1 MLFVFFCL
9 FLHEFMANKE
19 FFMNKKVF
27 LLMALASLSLS
38 TMAQDDDMEIAPAE
52 KHRVATNGFWQNW
65 FLSGNVT
72 WSAFYGVGER
82 SLVAPFHKFPGGS
95 YYTGLGASLALGK
108 WLTPVFGLRTKVN
121 AWQIGKKEQGFGGDK
136 YWTATE
142 QLLVNVNSLFGGY
155 DEQRFWNVIP
165 YAGAGVHRDMTQ
177 DHSSTVITFGLLNM
191 LRLSPRFS
199 VNIELAWNSAEGSN
213 TGTAMKRRNQH
224 FAIEVG
230 FTWNIGKNNWKHAT
244 DQEAVSALTEGELD
258 ALNAQLADALAEN
271 ERLQQELDAKPKP
284 TASVATVAPAV
295 RTVENV
301 VSAPVSIFFAVGKA
315 DVIAS
320 RDMLS
325 VKSLAQLAIDK
336 NASVLV
342 TGYADKSGSPET
354 NMKLSER
361 RAQAVAEELVRL
373 GVNRQRIEVVAA
385 GGVDILTPAEYNR
398 RATVE
403 LR

>member
-1 MLFVFFCL
+1 MKKL
-9 FLHEFMANKE
+9 FLMLA
-19 FFMNKKVF
+19 V
-27 LLMALASLSLS
+27 ASLSL
-38 TMAQDDDMEIAPAE
+38 TAMAQDDDDIEIAPAE

-65 FLSGNVT
+65 FLGANVT

-95 YYTGLGASLALGK
+95 YYTGLGASLSLGK

-121 AWQIGKKEQGFGGDK
+121 AWQIGKEENGFGGDK

-142 QLLVNVNSLFGGY
+142 QLMVNVNSLFRGY
-155 DEQRFWNVIP
+155 DEQRFWNLIP
-165 YAGAGVHRDMTQ
+165 YAGAGVHRNMTQ
-177 DHSSTVITFGLLNM
+177 DHASTVITFGLLNM

-199 VNIELAWNSAEGSN
+199 ANIELAWNSAEGSN
-213 TGTAMKRRNQH
+213 TGTAMKKRNQH
-224 FAIEVG
+224 FAVEVG
-230 FTWNIGKNNWKHAT
+230 FIWNIGKNNWKHAT

-271 ERLQQELDAKPKP
+271 ERLQQEFEQQQPRP
-284 TASVATVAPAV
+284 TASVTTVAPAV
-295 RTVENV
+295 RTVENI
-301 VSAPVSIFFAVGKA
+301 VSAPVSIFFELGKA
-315 DVIAS
+315 NVIAS

-325 VKSLAQLAIDK
+325 VKALAQLAIDK

-342 TGYADKSGSPET
+342 TGYADKSGNADA

-361 RAQAVAEELVRL
+361 RAQAVADELVRL
-373 GVNRQRIEVVAA
+373 GVNPQRIEVVAA
-385 GGVDILTPAEYNR
+385 GGVDILTPVEYNR

-403 LR
+403 LK